1 MIFLGYCR
9 ELIRQLKVDICPSAL
24 VSKWDILPSE
34 VPHENYLVLDISNQ
48 SIHEMEIEYGP
59 FKKIISIEPLDD
71 CRIPVT
77 VAKFPLKSDK
87 NSLKSRQTA
96 CLQHL
101 EETLHI
107 KWNLP
112 RLESRKG
119 FVSLSDIKLD
129 ENMIASLEL
138 CPLIWTLTVNGVEP
152 LGVEFESQLANLT
165 VGHEI
170 GLEMSVINRFNY
182 PITAFFKVQ
191 VLLEET
197 HFPEAAMV
205 AVSQPESGPEVCQP
219 EKEINHALVILPL
232 TSGVYDVIC
241 SCSIVKIDN
250 NDNSVVADINND
262 FVSNYPKI
270 KLHINDN

>member
-1 MIFLGYCR
+1 
-9 ELIRQLKVDICPSAL
+9 
-24 VSKWDILPSE
+24 
-34 VPHENYLVLDISNQ
+34 
-48 SIHEMEIEYGP
+48 
-59 FKKIISIEPLDD
+59 
-71 CRIPVT
+71 
-77 VAKFPLKSDK
+77 
-87 NSLKSRQTA
+87 
-96 CLQHL
+96 
-101 EETLHI
+101 
-107 KWNLP
+107 
-112 RLESRKG
+112 
-119 FVSLSDIKLD
+119 
-129 ENMIASLEL
+129 MIASLEL